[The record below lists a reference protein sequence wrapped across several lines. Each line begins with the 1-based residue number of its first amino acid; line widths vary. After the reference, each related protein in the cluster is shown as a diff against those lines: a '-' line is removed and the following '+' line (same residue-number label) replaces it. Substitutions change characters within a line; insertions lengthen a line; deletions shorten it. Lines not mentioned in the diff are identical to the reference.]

1 MARRLHAAPAGGK
14 SAGAT
19 RGRPMPPRPA
29 QRLGWP
35 FPLYRTA
42 RRHRPPCR
50 ATNSQRMLNGS
61 VGRFSVRLGAVSPS
75 RPATRRTRSRAVS
88 VNTGRRPPLEKRREA
103 VLTGT
108 STARCCDKPGDAR
121 RLPSLNGGQ
130 SSIQHAR
137 RDAGK
142 TGIHPI
148 PAFAGTRFSPSR
160 SRRRASPRDAAPR
173 AGSGATSRRR
183 ARPRGRPA
191 SAGSPRRPGSS
202 GGWRSAW
209 CRSW

>member
-121 RLPSLNGGQ
+121 RLHLPMEGRPRFNTPGGM
-130 SSIQHAR
+130 R
-137 RDAGK
+137 GK
-142 TGIHPI
+142 PVSI
-148 PAFAGTRFSPSR
+148 PAFAGTCFSSSR
-160 SRRRASPRDAAPR
+160 TRRRASPRDAAPR